1 MSHYHHMGAVTSSVP
16 FVDTPTAEKDG
27 FASLLAAYKSAFPSG
42 TFSPVQL
49 TAEMEFAKAVCAANG
64 IPYTI
69 TAVEDWIFGLSG
81 KRHPFVKNNSP
92 QYWLSDKNT
101 NTSRVPTR
109 LKGVGWAYFGAGNR
123 IKLPNIPRPGVNPP
137 AGSPPVDPVLPVDPI
152 TQQSAEETPWWKSPW
167 VIGAGVCA
175 VIAVVSMSS
184 DEDAKT

>member
-1 MSHYHHMGAVTSSVP
+1 MQHYDLGAVTSTVP
-16 FVDTPTAEKDG
+16 FVDTPTAEGDG
-27 FASLLAAYKSAFPSG
+27 FKSLLAAYKSAFPPG
-42 TFSPVQL
+42 TFSPVPA

-64 IPYTI
+64 IRYTI

-81 KRHPFVKNNSP
+81 KRHTFVKSNSP
-92 QYWLSDKNT
+92 EFYISERGAKPSL
-101 NTSRVPTR
+101 VPSR

-137 AGSPPVDPVLPVDPI
+137 AGSPPVDPVLPVDLI
-152 TQQSAEETPWWKSPW
+152 EQQSAEETPWWKSPW

-175 VIAVVSMSS
+175 VIAFVSSMSS